1 MNKSI
6 HEADE
11 FLRTIQYSIDNIQLL
26 QVGVNTAYNFLT
38 AKSTKITFKNLIY
51 VYLRK
56 RFLSS

>member
-6 HEADE
+6 HAADE

-26 QVGVNTAYNFLT
+26 QVGVNKPYNFLA
-38 AKSTKITFKNLIY
+38 AKSTKITSKNLTY
-51 VYLRK
+51 VYLKK